1 MSRYPGNPGK
11 FLDNVE
17 TFLII
22 CKLSGWYEKFLNSLK
37 TIYTLFVAKTIYT
50 LFCRKN
56 DIRPLLLSQKRFTVS
71 LVANTIYALHPET
84 FGALKSANLKVL
96 TFWASALGGLS
107 AIELKGV

>member
-22 CKLSGWYEKFLNSLK
+22 CKLSGWSEKFLNSLK

-50 LFCRKN
+50 LF
-56 DIRPLLLSQKRFTVS
+56 LSQKLFMS
-71 LVANTIYALHPET
+71 PFFVAKTIYALCLES
-84 FGALKSANLKVL
+84 FCALKSVDWKVL
-96 TFWASALGGLS
+96 TVGSL
-107 AIELKGV
+107 VP